1 MSITAEFESDS
12 GRAPEVSLKSKLRRA
27 ERQRQLKGLG
37 LVAPLLT
44 FLLVI
49 FVLPIVAILFFAVSS
64 PEVGEALPRTAEAIK
79 SWDGKD
85 LPDEATYRALAEDLA
100 EGYEAK
106 TVAGAGT
113 RLNYQ
118 ASGFRS
124 LIMRTARKADEMQ
137 APFKAAMIDR
147 DERWGEIQYWRELQ
161 RAARPLTPLYVLQ
174 VLDLKQDET
183 GAIVSVPEN
192 RAIYLD
198 YLTRSL
204 WISASVTVL
213 CLLIGYPIAYFA
225 AHTTSNWGYLVL
237 GAVLLP
243 FWISVLVR
251 TAAWMVV
258 LQREGMLN
266 DLLIGI
272 GLIGEPLQLL
282 FNRFAVYIAMIHVL
296 LPFLVMPLYNNMRTI
311 PQLHLKAAGSLG
323 ATPFWAFWTVYF
335 PQSLPGLSAGALLV
349 FILALGYYI
358 TPALVGGPGDQMLSF
373 LVTQF
378 ALEIGNWGMAAAAAG
393 LLLVATLVS
402 YAVFRLCLGARGFM

>member
-1 MSITAEFESDS
+1 MTLATEMPATDVA
-12 GRAPEVSLKSKLRRA
+12 APQTSLKTKLRRA
-27 ERQRQLKGLG
+27 DRQRQLKGFS
-37 LVAPLLT
+37 LVAPLLA
-44 FLLVI
+44 FLLLI
-49 FVLPIVAILFFAVSS
+49 FILPIVAILFFAVSS
-64 PEVGEALPRTAEAIK
+64 PEVKEALPRTAEAIK
-79 SWDGKD
+79 SWDGEA
-85 LPDEATYRALAEDLA
+85 LPDEATYRALALDLA
-100 EGYEAK
+100 EGYETK

-124 LIMRTARKADEMQ
+124 LVMRTARKADEMQ
-137 APFKAAMIDR
+137 APYKAAMIDR
-147 DERWGEIQYWRELQ
+147 DERWGDVQYWTEIQ
-161 RAARPLTPLYVLQ
+161 RAARPITPLYVLQ
-174 VLDLKQDET
+174 VLDLKQNEA
-183 GAIVSVPEN
+183 GAIVSVPEQ

-198 YLTRSL
+198 YLVRSL

-225 AHTTSNWGYLVL
+225 AHTKSNWGYLVL

-258 LQREGMLN
+258 LQKEGILN
-266 DLLIGI
+266 DLLMAT
-272 GLIGEPLQLL
+272 GLISEPLQLL

-311 PQLHLKAAGSLG
+311 PMLHLKAAGSLG
-323 ATPFWAFWTVYF
+323 ATPFRAFWTVYF

-378 ALEIGNWGMAAAAAG
+378 ALEIGNWGMASAVAG
-393 LLLVATLVS
+393 LLLIATLVS